1 MSSDDRDSLVR
12 KRRQVGHLA
21 VGCLVA
27 GGTATLLGHGES
39 FWAGP
44 CVRIGLLL
52 GAVWLAF
59 PGRTR
64 TAAWTFQSRGIL
76 AGLILLAIFWPRLA
90 KLRFALPLLLLG
102 FLLGWL
108 IRPRQKRKS

>member
-1 MSSDDRDSLVR
+1 MSDADKDLLVQ
-12 KRRQVGHLA
+12 KRRQVGRLA

-27 GGTATLLGHGES
+27 GGTATLLGYGET

-52 GAVWLAF
+52 GAVWFAF

-64 TAAWTFQSRGIL
+64 SAAWTFQSRGAL
-76 AGLILLAIFWPRLA
+76 AGLILLAIFLPRLS
-90 KLRFALPLLLLG
+90 KLRFALPLLLIG
-102 FLLGWL
+102 ILLGWL
-108 IRPRQKRKS
+108 IRPRLKRK

>member
-1 MSSDDRDSLVR
+1 MSDADRDSLVR
-12 KRRQVGHLA
+12 KRRQVGQLA

-44 CVRIGLLL
+44 CMRIGLLL

-64 TAAWTFQSRGIL
+64 SAVWTFQSRGVL
-76 AGLILLAIFWPRLA
+76 SGLILLAIFLPRLA
-90 KLRFALPLLLLG
+90 KLRFALPLLLVG
-102 FLLGWL
+102 ILLGWL
-108 IRPRQKRKS
+108 IRPRLKRK